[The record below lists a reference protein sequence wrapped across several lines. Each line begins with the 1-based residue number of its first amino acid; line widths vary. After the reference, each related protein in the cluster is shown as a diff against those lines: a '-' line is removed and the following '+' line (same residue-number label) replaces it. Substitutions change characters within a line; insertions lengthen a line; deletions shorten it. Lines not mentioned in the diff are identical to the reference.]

1 MNFSMSRTKY
11 KDKTIIEWGR
21 ELDLHPRTIRN
32 RLNKGDAWEDA
43 LRPVKGAKSN
53 ISGFPDVLA
62 RLEEYGNTVV
72 RKKEMPLFRERLEQQ
87 GYMIRQAKDGYF
99 IVESGDN
106 YVW

>member
-1 MNFSMSRTKY
+1 MSRTKY

-32 RLNKGDAWEDA
+32 RLNKGDTWEDA

-87 GYMIRQAKDGYF
+87 DYVIRQAKDGYF
-99 IVESGDN
+99 IVESGEKHA
-106 YVW
+106 W